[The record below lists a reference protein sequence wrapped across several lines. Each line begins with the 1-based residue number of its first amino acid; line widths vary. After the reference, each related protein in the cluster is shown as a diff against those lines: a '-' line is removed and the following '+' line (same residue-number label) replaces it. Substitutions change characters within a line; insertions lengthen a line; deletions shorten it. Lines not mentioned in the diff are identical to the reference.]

1 MTSPSSGPGSAVT
14 PRAAGEAARALAR
27 RVRLRRRLML
37 GRARI
42 KAAWWGVVQSAVG
55 AAVAWELAS
64 RLLGHKVPFF
74 ASVAAMICLSTSY
87 QNRLRRVIE
96 MGLGV
101 AVGVGL
107 GDLLV
112 RVIGHGSVQI
122 GVTVLLA
129 MSAALL
135 LDGGA
140 LIVNQAGLQ
149 AVFVVALPP
158 PQGGYVGR
166 WEDALVGGAVALA
179 IAFAA
184 PADPRPQLRRDV
196 DDVVH
201 TVARA
206 LRAAAAAA
214 REGDADAAY
223 QALELARS
231 TEGVLDSWRDSV
243 HAGREITRLS
253 PLRRSGARE
262 VAVHE
267 QAIEPIDHAVRN
279 LRVALRRLVVVIEE
293 GSLRSEPG
301 EQALIDA
308 LEQLAGA
315 LFTLPGAL
323 RDPDGEGGRRAVVAL
338 TRLAGSLDP
347 RTVDRHGLSASVVMA
362 QLRSAVIDL
371 FAVVGV
377 DAQVVRELLP

>member
-1 MTSPSSGPGSAVT
+1 
-14 PRAAGEAARALAR
+14 
-27 RVRLRRRLML
+27 
-37 GRARI
+37 
-42 KAAWWGVVQSAVG
+42 
-55 AAVAWELAS
+55 
-64 RLLGHKVPFF
+64 
-74 ASVAAMICLSTSY
+74 
-87 QNRLRRVIE
+87 
-96 MGLGV
+96 
-101 AVGVGL
+101 
-107 GDLLV
+107 
-112 RVIGHGSVQI
+112 
-122 GVTVLLA
+122 
-129 MSAALL
+129 
-135 LDGGA
+135 
-140 LIVNQAGLQ
+140 
-149 AVFVVALPP
+149 
-158 PQGGYVGR
+158 
-166 WEDALVGGAVALA
+166 

-338 TRLAGSLDP
+338 TRLARSLDP